1 MIAARLT
8 ISGRVQGVHFRDSM
22 IEAARA
28 AGVTGWV
35 RNRRDG
41 DVEAFVQGPP
51 EAVDRVIAWARHGPP
66 LARVERVDVD
76 DEPSDPALRAFDRR
90 PTA

>member
-8 ISGRVQGVHFRDSM
+8 ISGRVQGVHYRDSM
-22 IEAARA
+22 IEVARA
-28 AGVTGWV
+28 AGVAGWV

-41 DVEAFVQGPP
+41 DVEAVVQGPP
-51 EAVDRVIAWARHGPP
+51 EAVTHVIAWARRGPP
-66 LARVERVDVD
+66 LARVERVDVGD
-76 DEPSDPALRAFDRR
+76 VQSDPALRAFDRR

>member
-1 MIAARLT
+1 VIAARLT
-8 ISGRVQGVHFRDSM
+8 ISGRVQGVHFRDTM

-41 DVEAFVQGPP
+41 DVEAFVQGSSD
-51 EAVDRVIAWARHGPP
+51 AVARVIEWARRGPP

-76 DEPSDPALRAFDRR
+76 DLPSDPLLRAFERR
-90 PTA
+90 ATA